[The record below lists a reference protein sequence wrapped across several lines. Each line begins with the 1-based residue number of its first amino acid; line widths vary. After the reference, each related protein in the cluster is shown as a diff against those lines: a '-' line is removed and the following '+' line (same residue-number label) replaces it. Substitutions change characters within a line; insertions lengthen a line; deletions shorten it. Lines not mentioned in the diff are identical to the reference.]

1 MDIVTR
7 CPDCGS
13 LPHLKH
19 LRNCKSHGNSDFK
32 TGTNNAATRAQLDF
46 VSDLISQ
53 LGYDEEDYKLDAITS
68 TECSKLIEQLIS
80 ERG

>member
-1 MDIVTR
+1 MEKVTR

-13 LPHLKH
+13 PPHLKH
-19 LRNCKSHGNSDFK
+19 LRNCKSYGNADFK
-32 TGTNNAATRAQLDF
+32 PGTIILATRAQLDF

-53 LGYDEEDYKLDAITS
+53 LGYSEEDYKLDTITS
-68 TECSKLIEQLIS
+68 AECSKLIEQLVA